1 VLIGPAAAGKST
13 VGRLAAAIL
22 NRRFV
27 DLDEVAT
34 PYYAEA
40 GWSVERLR
48 RRNLEVVRVVAERE
62 WEPAR
67 VHAAERAIWDFPGAV
82 LALGAG
88 HTSYTDRTCRE
99 RIEAAFDAVP
109 HVAYLLPSLERC
121 EALQILRRRSWAE
134 KGTDWI
140 ADGHDFL
147 AEWLDD
153 PAARALAGTVITT
166 GSDDPM
172 ETTGKLAALLHDP
185 GRAAN

>member
-1 VLIGPAAAGKST
+1 MLIGPAAAGKST
-13 VGRLAAAIL
+13 VGRLAAGML
-22 NRRFV
+22 NRQFI
-27 DLDEVAT
+27 DLDEVAA

-48 RRNLEVVRVVAERE
+48 RRILGVGRVAAERE

-67 VHAAERAIWDFPGAV
+67 AHAAERAIWDFPSAV

-99 RIEAAFDAVP
+99 RIEAALDAVP
-109 HVAYLLPSLERC
+109 HVAYLVPSLERC
-121 EALQILRRRSWAE
+121 EALQILRRRSWTE

-140 ADGHDFL
+140 VDDHDFL

-153 PAARALAGTVITT
+153 PVARGLAGTVITT
-166 GSDDPM
+166 GKDDPM
-172 ETTGKLAALLHDP
+172 ETAGKLAALLHDP